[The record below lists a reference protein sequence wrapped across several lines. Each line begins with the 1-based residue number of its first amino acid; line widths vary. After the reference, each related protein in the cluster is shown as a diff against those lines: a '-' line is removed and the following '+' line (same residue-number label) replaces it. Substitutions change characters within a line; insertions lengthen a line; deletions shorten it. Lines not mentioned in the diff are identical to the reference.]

1 MSAVEIHSSSLAGSW
16 YPADPDELRADIE
29 RFLGE
34 ERRTDPALRAIIV
47 PHAGYRYSGKTAGA
61 AFARVGC
68 ARWRRAVVV
77 APSHYH
83 AFTGAAVFPGAGF
96 ATPLGVVRVDRQA
109 TQMLTTYD
117 RFTATARPYA
127 REHALEIELP
137 FLQVLDPSIELV
149 PVLVGTVDDSAG
161 LAALAPGLGAL
172 DDGETLFVISSDF
185 THYGAQFGYLPFS
198 PAGAEYVSAE
208 LRRLDFGAMDRIRA
222 GDADGFERYV
232 QATGI
237 TICGRGP
244 ITAFLQLCAR
254 RLVGE
259 VAAYSTSLDVTGDYE
274 HSVSYAALVFHPEGG
289 AVG

>member
-1 MSAVEIHSSSLAGSW
+1 MSAVEIHSSNLAGSW
-16 YPADPDELRADIE
+16 YPADPGELRADIE
-29 RFLGE
+29 RFLGD
-34 ERRTDPALRAIIV
+34 ERRTDPTLRAILV

-61 AFARVGC
+61 AFARVDR

-96 ATPLGVVRVDRQA
+96 ATPLGVVRIDRQA
-109 TQMLTTYD
+109 TRTLAAHD

-127 REHALEIELP
+127 REHSLEIELP
-137 FLQVLDPSIELV
+137 FLQVVDPSIELV
-149 PVLVGTVDDSAG
+149 PVLVGTADDSTE
-161 LAALAPGLGAL
+161 LAALAPGLAAL

-185 THYGAQFGYLPFS
+185 THYGAQFDYLPFS
-198 PAGAEYVSAE
+198 PAGAAYVAAE
-208 LRRLDFGAMDRIRA
+208 LRRLDFGAIDRILP
-222 GDADGFERYV
+222 GDADGFERYL

-244 ITAFLQLCAR
+244 ITAFLQLCR
-254 RLVGE
+254 GRLSGE

-274 HSVSYAALVFHPEGG
+274 HSVSYASLVFRPDAG
-289 AVG
+289 AAA